1 LQVRRQCSSSF
12 ELVDVKMRAEEILGH
27 SHIAHIVFCPTWVME
42 TLQNFIHGDRAA
54 VIIGKNP
61 PALHF
66 FAAADF
72 GRMVAAS
79 YDDDRALG
87 KRLFVHGPEGI
98 TLPDALERFI
108 NACYPQ
114 LEVMRMKLWQAR
126 LMARLTRREGLT
138 YATRLIAYFDKVGEM
153 GDPTEANA
161 LFGAP
166 GITLDE
172 WFKMPKDNIQG
183 LPH

>member
-1 LQVRRQCSSSF
+1 
-12 ELVDVKMRAEEILGH
+12 MRTEKILRH
-27 SHIAHIVFCPTWVME
+27 SHIDHIVFCPTWVME

-66 FAAADF
+66 FAGSDF

-79 YDDDRALG
+79 YDDERALG

-98 TLPDALERFI
+98 TLPDALERFVY
-108 NACYPQ
+108 ACYPQ
-114 LEVMRMKLWQAR
+114 LKVMRMKLWQAR
-126 LMARLTRREGLT
+126 LLARLTRREGLT
-138 YATRLIAYFDKVGEM
+138 YATRLIAYFDKVGEL

-166 GITLDE
+166 AITLDE

-183 LPH
+183 VPH